1 MLFFLEDKKL
11 TRFVFLVPLS
21 TEPICLF
28 FCLFSVPLKKKKHNS
43 CYLYSISR
51 RRHITLIT

>member
-11 TRFVFLVPLS
+11 TRFAFLVPLS

-28 FCLFSVPLKKKKHNS
+28 FLFVQCAIKKKKHNS

>member
-11 TRFVFLVPLS
+11 TRFAFLVPLS

-28 FCLFSVPLKKKKHNS
+28 FLFVQCAIKKKNIILVI
-43 CYLYSISR
+43 YILYPDVVI
-51 RRHITLIT
+51 

>member
-11 TRFVFLVPLS
+11 TRFAFLVPLS

-28 FCLFSVPLKKKKHNS
+28 FCLFSVPLKKNDNS

>member
-11 TRFVFLVPLS
+11 TRFAFLVPLS

-28 FCLFSVPLKKKKHNS
+28 FLFVQCAIKKK
-43 CYLYSISR
+43 
-51 RRHITLIT
+51 

>member
-11 TRFVFLVPLS
+11 TRFAFLVPLS

-28 FCLFSVPLKKKKHNS
+28 FCLFSVPLKKNNNS

>member
-11 TRFVFLVPLS
+11 TRFAFLVPLS

-28 FCLFSVPLKKKKHNS
+28 FCLFSVPLKKKKNIILVI
-43 CYLYSISR
+43 YILYPDVVI
-51 RRHITLIT
+51 